1 MTLTD
6 PITAY
11 VFSVYPFDKNM
22 TSFKKIFKAIQEIY
36 DKLWTDRR
44 TETDNTTTLVA
55 TRLKYDPTSKVYVQ
69 QQMLGLA
76 CVSVPVKFCFLSIH
90 SM

>member
-1 MTLTD
+1 M
-6 PITAY
+6 
-11 VFSVYPFDKNM
+11 
-22 TSFKKIFKAIQEIY
+22 
-36 DKLWTDRR
+36 LWTDRR

-55 TRLKYDPTSKVYVQ
+55 TRLKYDPTSKVDVQ

-76 CVSVPVKFCFLSIH
+76 CVSMPVKLCFLSIH